1 MVVIKMTKNVK
12 VVIGSNY
19 GDESKGLMVRHFCQK
34 SQNKT
39 VVIFHNGTAQRG
51 HTVDYNTNS
60 RHVYHHFCSGTAEG
74 IPTFFAKTFWIH
86 PMEFVREYF
95 ELEEKYIYPPTA
107 YCDPDALVITPF
119 DMITDHITE
128 DWIAL
133 QSGQRE
139 FGSCGFGTWCATDR
153 YPAHVYK
160 VSDFL
165 QFNEKKILKDITEDC
180 LILLKNRDVDIEKIK
195 YKQYLNINSVYWNNI
210 ANHFINDLRFFFS
223 KVNITSFD
231 NIYEIFDTLIF
242 ENGQGLGLDQNV
254 NNIWTT
260 TSNTGVLNPFNMLV
274 NKQGFEAEICYVTRP
289 YITRHG
295 DGPLHNEC
303 RLNIV
308 DQTNIFND
316 FQGGLR
322 FGHLSQDTFDRIDQ
336 DFSTVAKDIRFR
348 KTLAVTHMNEYFD
361 KDLFNLATYKS
372 DNPYEVR

>member
-1 MVVIKMTKNVK
+1 MTKDIK
-12 VVIGSNY
+12 IVIGSNY
-19 GDESKGLMVRHFCQK
+19 GDESKGLMVRHFCKK
-34 SQNKT
+34 SQEKT
-39 VVIFHNGTAQRG
+39 VVVFHNGTAQRG
-51 HTVDYNTNS
+51 HTIDYNSGS

-95 ELEEKYIYPPTA
+95 ELEEKYIYPPIA

-119 DMITDHITE
+119 DMIVDHATE

-160 VSDFL
+160 VSDFIL
-165 QFNEKKILKDITEDC
+165 QSNEKIRKILKDITEDC
-180 LILLKNRDVDIEKIK
+180 LILLKNRDVDINKTK
-195 YKQYLNINSVYWNNI
+195 YKHYLNTNSVYWKNI
-210 ANHFINDLRFFFS
+210 VNHFINDLRFFFS
-223 KVNITSFD
+223 KINLASFN

-260 TSNTGVLNPFNMLV
+260 TSNTGIFNPFNMLTD
-274 NKQGFEAEICYVTRP
+274 KEGFKAEACYVTRP

-295 DGPLHNEC
+295 EGPLKNEC

-308 DQTNIFND
+308 DKTNIFND
-316 FQGGLR
+316 LQGDLR
-322 FGHLSQDTFDRIDQ
+322 FGHLSKDTFERIDK
-336 DFSTVAKDIRFR
+336 DFSIVVNDCRFN
-348 KTLAVTHMNEYFD
+348 KTIALTHANEFYD
-361 KDLFNLATYKS
+361 NDLLNQATYTSYDKYTV
-372 DNPYEVR
+372 N